1 MFGDHLAEAWQK
13 RRSEEEAIAAT
24 YAAAVEQITA
34 FLNALARSVSEV
46 TGAEAKV
53 SETKRVVHVST
64 QSLVTHHCITH
75 PSGDFHVRLRHEP
88 SGMEYHKRV
97 VEPENTEGLYSLIA
111 DDALAHFGPKPI

>member
-1 MFGDHLAEAWQK
+1 MFGDQLAEAWQK

-53 SETKRVVHVST
+53 SETKRVIHVST

-75 PSGDFHVRLRHEP
+75 PNGDFHVRVHHEDR
-88 SGMEYHKRV
+88 GVEYHRRV
-97 VEPENTEGLYSLIA
+97 VKRGNLEKLYSLIA
-111 DDALAHFGPKPI
+111 TDALTHFGPKPI

>member
-1 MFGDHLAEAWQK
+1 VFGDQLAEAWQK

-24 YAAAVEQITA
+24 YAATVEQITA

-75 PSGDFHVRLRHEP
+75 PSGVFHVRLHHEAR
-88 SGMEYHKRV
+88 GVEYHRRV
-97 VEPENTEGLYSLIA
+97 VEPANRELLYGLIA
-111 DDALAHFGPKPI
+111 NEALTHFGPKPI